1 MFLTNGFF
9 FCDERA
15 DVFDERVT
23 KPVERTDVFDEWM
36 TKPFERA
43 DVFDERMNVSIE
55 RMTEAVQ
62 TDANFSERLTNG

>member
-1 MFLTNGFF
+1 MDDQAGRTGWCFR
-9 FCDERA
+9 ER
-15 DVFDERVT
+15 
-23 KPVERTDVFDEWM
+23 M

-43 DVFDERMNVSIE
+43 DVFDERMIKPVERMIKPVERMDVSIE